1 MNILGQRLKNL
12 RNERKMTQSELG
24 KLINVTKVSIC
35 CYEKGVRL
43 PSLETLND
51 LSEVFKVSI
60 DYLLGGDYYVV
71 ADNDIEYDI
80 RISKEE
86 ILFIKELRKYT
97 DLHKS
102 IISDPKRIAELV
114 SKRLK

>member
-1 MNILGQRLKNL
+1 MNLLGQRLKTL
-12 RNERKMTQSELG
+12 RKEKNMTQSELG

-43 PSLETLND
+43 PSLETLID
-51 LSEVFKVSI
+51 LSEIFKVSV
-60 DYLLGGDYYVV
+60 DYLLGRDYYVV
-71 ADNDIEYDI
+71 ADNDSVYDI

-86 ILFIKELRKYT
+86 ILFIKELRKYNS
-97 DLHKS
+97 LHKS
-102 IISDPKRIAELV
+102 IISDPKRIAELI

>member
-1 MNILGQRLKNL
+1 MNILGQRLKTL
-12 RNERKMTQSELG
+12 RKERNMTQNELG

-43 PSLETLND
+43 PSLETLSD

-60 DYLLGGDYYVV
+60 DYLLGGDYYII
-71 ADNDIEYDI
+71 ADNDVQYDI

-97 DLHKS
+97 DLHKC

-114 SKRLK
+114 NKRLK